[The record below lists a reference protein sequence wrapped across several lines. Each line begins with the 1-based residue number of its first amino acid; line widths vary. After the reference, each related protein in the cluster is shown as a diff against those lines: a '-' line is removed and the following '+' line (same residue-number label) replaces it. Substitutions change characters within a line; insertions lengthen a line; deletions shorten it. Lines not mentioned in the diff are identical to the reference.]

1 MEPLLPPFRR
11 CLAAG
16 GCIAGGT
23 TRLVSACSV
32 NATLLAV
39 GGGALRFSLGGIV
52 AEFVSDKAAWLTLT
66 SLVSTLLQQKT
77 FKANAKTTILADSKQ
92 TERDGQQPQDNTATT
107 KGRAPQGRQ
116 KKDNVTPHPAPMA
129 QSPERLLA

>member
-1 MEPLLPPFRR
+1 MEPLLPPFRH

-39 GGGALRFSLGGIV
+39 GGALRFSLGGIG
-52 AEFVSDKAAWLTLT
+52 AEFVSDMAAWLTLT
-66 SLVSTLLQQKT
+66 TLDSTLLQQ
-77 FKANAKTTILADSKQ
+77 NMQSKRKGKSETQ
-92 TERDGQQPQDNTATT
+92 NTR
-107 KGRAPQGRQ
+107 K
-116 KKDNVTPHPAPMA
+116 
-129 QSPERLLA
+129 